1 MSDRISDWVSQ
12 MTEIQNGKPW
22 IGSNFSKKIKLLS
35 ERDFFRRPMEH
46 MHSVAEIISHLTTWR
61 EETLV
66 KLQKGTGSLKDD
78 DPSNWKDPATLKAI
92 GQSTIMEEYDQSLS
106 GILSFLE
113 GKSDD
118 FLQKSYFDGDFKGE
132 YTYAWLLQ
140 GMLHHDIYHLG
151 QIGYIIKF
159 LNIAEQELSRNSS

>member
-1 MSDRISDWVSQ
+1 MKERINDLVSQ

-22 IGSNFSKKIKLLS
+22 IGSNFSKKMQLVS
-35 ERDFFRRPMEH
+35 EEDFYRHPIMH

-61 EETLV
+61 KETLL
-66 KLQKGTGSLKDD
+66 KLETGTGSLTDD
-78 DPSNWKDPATLKAI
+78 HPSNWKDSDTLRSLGRSKI
-92 GQSTIMEEYDQSLS
+92 LRDYDNSLS

-118 FLQKSYFDGDFKGE
+118 FLQNTYYDGDFKGN

-140 GMLHHDIYHLG
+140 GMMHHDIYHLG
-151 QIGYIIKF
+151 QIGQVIKF
-159 LNIAEQELSRNSS
+159 LNNS